1 MARLILFLLARHNL
15 WLRLISS
22 FTRFGHGLFILYG
35 LAAWFLPKDGTQQ
48 RKERKTLIYCLFSV
62 LLGATLSWFIG
73 LLWHR
78 PRPFAQGLGPAL
90 VKHKANA
97 SFPSN
102 HAMNSMAVAVMLFL
116 RRSLWCLPAFLLS
129 GALGASRVLCRLHYV
144 SDVVGGFFLG
154 AGSSYAVYRSKR
166 CSRLADRVLYGWHIW
181 ASLVNTWRR
190 L

>member
-1 MARLILFLLARHNL
+1 MVRLILFLLARHNL

-22 FTRFGHGLFILYG
+22 FTRLGHGLFILYG
-35 LAAWFLPKDGTQQ
+35 LAAWFLPKAEMQQ

-62 LLGATLSWFIG
+62 LLGSTLSWFIG

-78 PRPFAQGLGPAL
+78 PRPFTSGIGPAL

-129 GALGASRVLCRLHYV
+129 VALGASRVLCRLHYV

-166 CSRLADRVLYGWHIW
+166 CSRLADRLLYSWHIVTY
-181 ASLVNTWRR
+181 LIRVLLRR
-190 L
+190 